1 MGNLFVTNAPMVFS
15 GIWAV
20 CKGFLDEKTRK
31 KIKIIG
37 SDYKKTLLQF
47 VDEDKLPDFLG
58 GTDTRFGQDIGP
70 WNDYD
75 LVNGKIVK
83 KAAAIKADE
92 EEKKDDDDDGG
103 KKLE

>member
-1 MGNLFVTNAPMVFS
+1 M
-15 GIWAV
+15 
-20 CKGFLDEKTRK
+20 
-31 KIKIIG
+31 
-37 SDYKKTLLQF
+37 
-47 VDEDKLPDFLG
+47 G

-92 EEKKDDDDDGG
+92 EEKKDDEDDGG